1 MKRFKRKNG
10 PTFVLPIIAIITA
23 GSRHA
28 IIKTLGNT
36 NGIIGQLTNSLTK
49 CGSMEC
55 KLTRWGRLFP
65 EHSIP
70 NRVEPSLVLHYYILC
85 MAKTLCHRE
94 LADLSRKNKIV
105 QIHFDEVYTNHATV
119 YSRAD
124 DELRGCD
131 YTDQKKKKT
140 REHHS
145 VLVFA
150 ASSLLTPFNI
160 VLNGYPRMKAQKN
173 MEWALEENIKTP
185 EELGLDVRADVCD
198 RNGANLAIN
207 FQLIDLSS
215 RFIICDTG
223 ITATRTSGRVYAK
236 IELFRQHLLRIVL
249 APAESLVYHGLGW

>member
-10 PTFVLPIIAIITA
+10 PTFVLPIIAIMTA

-94 LADLSRKNKIV
+94 LADLSRKTGLRSWQQLSSTEGHRHKNKLYAV
-105 QIHFDEVYTNHATV
+105 
-119 YSRAD
+119 
-124 DELRGCD
+124 
-131 YTDQKKKKT
+131 
-140 REHHS
+140 
-145 VLVFA
+145 
-150 ASSLLTPFNI
+150 
-160 VLNGYPRMKAQKN
+160 
-173 MEWALEENIKTP
+173 ALE
-185 EELGLDVRADVCD
+185 
-198 RNGANLAIN
+198 LAIN
-207 FQLIDLSS
+207 FRLIDLSS

-249 APAESLVYHGLGW
+249 APAESLVYHGLGCKNIKQKSTFK